1 MTNDIFTGRTEKRY
15 LVPTANAD
23 FITSFLSDY
32 ELFCP
37 NNIDSTHLLS
47 IYFGRH
53 GSVNKKGLIRIR
65 MYDNYKHQT
74 GELILKPSDTVFLE
88 IKYKNGEKIDKKR
101 CTTTYGEVVEKLCRP
116 NIAIK
121 WLVKK
126 VGLDKLQVKALF
138 EEFDYLGMYP
148 QFAIVANR
156 THYHPKDK
164 SKNIRIT
171 LDKNIN
177 YYAFQ
182 YGQPYNGVG
191 MGCELQNK
199 LEIKVANDD
208 MDLLDNL
215 DIAIQAHGGQQ
226 FDTLQSKVE
235 NLYKE
240 TSKLLNWK
248 SPSKSTNNTIESIPM
263 HSLREME
270 GILINE
276 FDGQEFEI
284 KVQITPKKP
293 KQLIDDIKFHL
304 LNQTIKGFSLVKG
317 KIEVSSWIYF
327 MDYYGYL
334 DKNITQVAF
343 AIVRHPDKDKFM
355 VQYKNGF
362 DKLKNEKEFVVARNE
377 FKFRVERKFQE
388 SDLDVVKSHFE
399 ELTNQSVYYVGTNR
413 RKKYYIFLQNTKS
426 KRYYTL
432 STDMNN
438 CDGIKMVQMEV
449 EYKGK
454 DPNSTSQNSK
464 NEVLD
469 EISVLTSEIKKISGY
484 KFLTT
489 ELRKF
494 DWIKSLKK
502 IT

>member
-1 MTNDIFTGRTEKRY
+1 MTNNIFVGRTEKRY
-15 LVPTANAD
+15 LVPTAKTN
-23 FITSFLSDY
+23 FVTSFLGDY

-37 NNIDSTHLLS
+37 NGIESTHLLS
-47 IYFGRH
+47 TYFGRH
-53 GSVNKKGLIRIR
+53 GSVNKKGLIRVR
-65 MYDNYKHQT
+65 MYDNYKQQT
-74 GELILKPSDTVFLE
+74 SELKFKPTDTVFLE

-101 CTTTYGEVVEKLCRP
+101 CITTYGEVVEKLCQP
-116 NIAIK
+116 NLAIN
-121 WLVKK
+121 WLIEK
-126 VGLDKLQVKALF
+126 VGLDKSQAKSLF
-138 EEFDYLGMYP
+138 EEFDYLGIYP
-148 QFAIVANR
+148 QFAIVTNR
-156 THYHPKDK
+156 THYHPKDS

-182 YGQPYNGVG
+182 YGQPYYGIG
-191 MGCELQNK
+191 MGGELQDK
-199 LEIKVANDD
+199 LEIKVGDNDIS
-208 MDLLDNL
+208 LLDDLNTT
-215 DIAIQAHGGQQ
+215 IQIRGGLQ

-248 SPSKSTNNTIESIPM
+248 CPSKLTNNTIESTPM

-276 FDGQEFEI
+276 FNGQEFEI
-284 KVQITPKKP
+284 KVQVTPKKP
-293 KQLIDDIKFHL
+293 KRLIENIKSQL
-304 LNQTIKGFSLVKG
+304 LNQNIKGFSLIINKTE
-317 KIEVSSWIYF
+317 ISSWIYF

-334 DKNITQVAF
+334 NKCVMQVAF
-343 AIVRHPDKDKFM
+343 AVVRHPDKDKFM

-362 DKLKNEKEFVVARNE
+362 DKLKNEKEFVIARNE

-388 SDLDVVKSHFE
+388 SDLDVLKSHFE
-399 ELTNQSVYYVGTNR
+399 ELTNQPVSYVGTNR
-413 RKKYYIFLQNTKS
+413 RKKYYIFLQNNKS

-438 CDGIKMVQMEV
+438 CDGKKMVQMEI

-454 DPNSTSQNSK
+454 DPSSTSKDNK

-469 EISVLTSEIKKISGY
+469 EISVLTSEIKNIPRY
-484 KFLTT
+484 EFLTT